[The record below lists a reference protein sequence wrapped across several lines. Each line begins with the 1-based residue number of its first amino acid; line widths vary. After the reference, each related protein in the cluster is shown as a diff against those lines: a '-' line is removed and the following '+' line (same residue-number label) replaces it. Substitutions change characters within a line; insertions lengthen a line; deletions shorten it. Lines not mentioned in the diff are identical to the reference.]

1 MSVLRGG
8 GLLTGAAILIV
19 AGLLLRLNLVDWL
32 IDAVGLV
39 LLIAGL
45 GLGIVGVVKLMS
57 GRGVSSRDY

>member
-19 AGLLLRLNLVDWL
+19 AGLLLRLDLVDWL

>member
-8 GLLTGAAILIV
+8 GLLTGAALLIV
-19 AGLLLRLNLVDWL
+19 AGLLLRLDLVDWL

-39 LLIAGL
+39 FLIAGL
-45 GLGIVGVVKLMS
+45 GVGIVGVVKLIS